1 VQNWWDEV
9 MLFIKHNND
18 KLLSLSSGNPSL
30 RDPTL
35 KQIRE
40 NGRQIDYLLS
50 KIFSETGNYS
60 P

>member
-1 VQNWWDEV
+1 